1 MLLGEKPGNRINRC
15 GTQIM
20 VIGKGGNSQAQ
31 RQLKEIHRHKP
42 YNLDW

>member
-20 VIGKGGNSQAQ
+20 VIGKGGNLQAQ
-31 RQLKEIHRHKP
+31 TQLKEIHRHKP